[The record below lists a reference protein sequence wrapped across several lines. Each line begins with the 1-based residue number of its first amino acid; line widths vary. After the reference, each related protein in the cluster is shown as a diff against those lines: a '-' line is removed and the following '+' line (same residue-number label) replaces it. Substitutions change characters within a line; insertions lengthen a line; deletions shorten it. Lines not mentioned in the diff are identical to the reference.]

1 MIGDPPKIL
10 VIKSDIS
17 ELADVEAFVSELF
30 EYYNIARK
38 YFNIV
43 FLCIS
48 EAVVNSIVHG
58 NKNDKCKKVY
68 ICARLISEC
77 IYLEIKDE
85 GEGFNLD
92 EIVDPTTNENVRKEC
107 GRGIYIIKTYSEQVK
122 FNKKENSF
130 QFKIG
135 CK

>member
-17 ELADVEAFVSELF
+17 ELANVEAFVNEVF
-30 EYYNIARK
+30 EYYNITRK
-38 YFNIV
+38 YFNKV

-58 NKNDKCKKVY
+58 NKNDKDKKVY
-68 ICARLISEC
+68 ICADWTPEC
-77 IYLEIKDE
+77 ISLKIRDE

-92 EIVDPTTNENVRKEC
+92 EVVNPTTNENVRKEC
-107 GRGIYIIKTYSEQVK
+107 GRGIHIIKSYSEQIRY
-122 FNKKENSF
+122 NKKENSF